1 MPTADH
7 DVPAS
12 VGTFTDDVL
21 ASHDAVA
28 LAELVRSG
36 DVSSRELVDAVI
48 ARSEAAAPLDAIA
61 TEDFERA
68 RADAGRSRTGP
79 FAGLPLFIKDNTAV
93 AGLRTGHGT
102 DAMATARSAAA
113 DGPITA
119 MLREFGVI
127 VMGTSRLPELGLICS
142 TEFPTG
148 PPVRNPWATGRSA
161 GASSGGSGALVAAGV
176 LPMSHANDGG
186 GSIRIPASA
195 NGLVGIK
202 GTRKRIL
209 QFDPRVQDRMPV
221 DIGGEGVLTRSVR
234 DQCAFYAAAET
245 AFHHPPL
252 PPVGLVDRPLDR
264 PLRIAFH
271 VDSPAAEVDTATAE
285 GLRRTVDL
293 LTSLGHEVTE
303 VQPAV
308 GQHFVDDFI
317 LYWALAAL
325 TVERF
330 GPRLVDP
337 AFDRQR
343 LTPFTKTLAVHAR
356 RNLHRA
362 PAAIRRLK
370 ASTHQ
375 VDARLGHHDVLLHP
389 TMGRVTPELGWLH
402 TGLDFET
409 AMPRMLSWAS
419 FTALYN
425 ASGHPAMSLPLAHD
439 DATNTPIGMHFT
451 ARWGQ
456 ERTLLELGLQLEA
469 AQPFRTL
476 AT

>member
-1 MPTADH
+1 
-7 DVPAS
+7 
-12 VGTFTDDVL
+12 
-21 ASHDAVA
+21 
-28 LAELVRSG
+28 
-36 DVSSRELVDAVI
+36 
-48 ARSEAAAPLDAIA
+48 
-61 TEDFERA
+61 
-68 RADAGRSRTGP
+68 
-79 FAGLPLFIKDNTAV
+79 
-93 AGLRTGHGT
+93 
-102 DAMATARSAAA
+102 
-113 DGPITA
+113 
-119 MLREFGVI
+119 
-127 VMGTSRLPELGLICS
+127 
-142 TEFPTG
+142 
-148 PPVRNPWATGRSA
+148 
-161 GASSGGSGALVAAGV
+161 
-176 LPMSHANDGG
+176 
-186 GSIRIPASA
+186 
-195 NGLVGIK
+195 
-202 GTRKRIL
+202 
-209 QFDPRVQDRMPV
+209 MPV